1 MQTLV
6 PLSWSSFCFFRD
18 IYSFFLFCFVLFLWV
33 WICQEKRFMY
43 IVTSNNT
50 WYSKWYRLIFWAWN
64 RHCILRNLPLFFFL
78 CFYVKSSRFQCCYV
92 SVKKKKKL
100 HQDFACIC
108 TPVTSFC
115 IIQSFFKG
123 DVMQFPTELKH
134 AYFLFVFI
142 FSKTSS
148 IAPQRALYNAPYC
161 INYQGHTALY
171 KVTLA
176 MCWFAMTSTIASRI
190 P

>member
-92 SVKKKKKL
+92 SVKKKKETASGFCMHL
-100 HQDFACIC
+100 HSRYFFLHHTVFFQRWCYAISDRVETCLFFVC
-108 TPVTSFC
+108 FHLFKN
-115 IIQSFFKG
+115 IINCS
-123 DVMQFPTELKH
+123 
-134 AYFLFVFI
+134 
-142 FSKTSS
+142 SKS
-148 IAPQRALYNAPYC
+148 AL
-161 INYQGHTALY
+161 
-171 KVTLA
+171 
-176 MCWFAMTSTIASRI
+176 
-190 P
+190 